1 MSDQSPAAI
10 QLASASGFSMPSA
23 TATETTAD
31 NKSNGSPTPRQL
43 RLRQRDLLKI
53 YAWYR
58 VAMSLVLL
66 GLFISGI
73 SRGSVGTLFPALY
86 LNTAISYSILNIAWL
101 IFLYP
106 SRFRTSPRRI
116 GSILGCDILTFLLLI
131 QASGGLDSGI
141 GYLLLTTCAV
151 GSLLL
156 DRRMSA
162 FLAAIA
168 SMAII
173 GQQVLNAVNERA
185 DTQDIVSAGSL
196 GILLFT
202 CVTALQYL
210 STHIQLANEKAE
222 QQRRQAAR
230 LQRLTQQIVAQMRT
244 GVMVLNASGEPELI
258 NRAARQ
264 LLGPKQLQDNGLE
277 GDLLMHLAELR
288 HQPGITSGIVQGDPG
303 SEIRASVTALSGDTS
318 DSSLVFL
325 EDNRKLTQQ
334 AQQLKLASLGR
345 LTGSIAHE
353 VRNPLS
359 AINHAAELLSE
370 SESISGEDRQLTEI
384 IGRHS
389 QRVNQ
394 IIENVMQLSRR
405 QAPQTAMH
413 DLRQWANTFLEE
425 YQRET
430 NHQHQVTLTSPDT
443 LVNARFDP
451 NQMAQVATNLCN
463 NAVRH
468 SHQALG
474 RSVAEIVIRFN
485 PSRECAQLDFIDL
498 GDGVTEEHK
507 DKIFEP
513 FFTTAATGAGL
524 GLYIARELC
533 ESNRANLYY
542 CRDHKNRSCFRIDFA
557 STEQIF

>member
-1 MSDQSPAAI
+1 MSDQSPAAN
-10 QLASASGFSMPSA
+10 QLANASGFSTPSA
-23 TATETTAD
+23 RATETIAD
-31 NKSNGSPTPRQL
+31 TKTNGSPPPRQL

-101 IFLYP
+101 MFLYP

-116 GSILGCDILTFLLLI
+116 GSILGCDILAFLLLI

-168 SMAII
+168 SMAVI
-173 GQQVLNAVNERA
+173 GQQVLNTFNERA

-389 QRVNQ
+389 ERVNQ

-430 NHQHQVTLTSPDT
+430 NHQYQITLTCPDT
-443 LVNARFDP
+443 PVHARFDP

-474 RSVAEIVIRFN
+474 CSVAEIVIRFN

-542 CRDHKNRSCFRIDFA
+542 CRDPKNRSCFRIDFA